1 MSPLLFLSFSVA
13 MSDSASQI
21 PHPPAG
27 CYCHLCGGEITHE
40 EYSRPE
46 TLEPCQHPIPYQER
60 TTILFRGQQ
69 WRASCTLCYQATFVA
84 RQLNA
89 DPSTKTQIAGWL
101 SDIATMLASRTAE
114 ELMEPLHRQRQ
125 REASTQTSPSIACIC
140 YDVAH
145 HLRPLQV
152 GAIFHAVAAASTP
165 IGAASSR
172 TTTGPKSAAKKPAA
186 EPPATTRRAAD
197 GQKRRKLHSRA
208 MAAENRPQDT
218 TRSRETFS
226 LAPHSSSGTDCV
238 VAGLC
243 IDLTVMK

>member
-1 MSPLLFLSFSVA
+1 MSPRLFLSFSVA

-40 EYSRPE
+40 EYNRPE
-46 TLEPCQHPIPYQER
+46 TFELCQHPIPYQER

-125 REASTQTSPSIACIC
+125 REASTQTSPSTACIC

-165 IGAASSR
+165 IGAASSH
-172 TTTGPKSAAKKPAA
+172 TTTRHKSADKKPMSQ
-186 EPPATTRRAAD
+186 RCRAVT
-197 GQKRRKLHSRA
+197 L
-208 MAAENRPQDT
+208 
-218 TRSRETFS
+218 
-226 LAPHSSSGTDCV
+226 
-238 VAGLC
+238 
-243 IDLTVMK
+243 